1 MAERAE
7 NSNMIL
13 LEGLHHISFGSSDLK
28 RSVEFYQ
35 DLLGL
40 ELLEEGEQHALL
52 EQGAVSIR
60 LNLIPNYKSP
70 LTNPGELSMSFSLDV
85 DDFTNALQELEEK
98 EIEILTGPVSIE
110 GGESLLISDPD
121 GNLIELFYKE

>member
-1 MAERAE
+1 
-7 NSNMIL
+7 MIL

-40 ELLEEGEQHALL
+40 ELMEEGEQHALL

-98 EIEILTGPVSIE
+98 EIEILTGPVGIE